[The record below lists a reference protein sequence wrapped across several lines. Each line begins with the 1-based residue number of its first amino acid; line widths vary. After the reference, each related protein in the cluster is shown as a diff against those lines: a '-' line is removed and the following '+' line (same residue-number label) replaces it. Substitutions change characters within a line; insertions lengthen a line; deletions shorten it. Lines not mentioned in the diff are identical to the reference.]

1 MHRVQRRLI
10 AGALPFVVALLAG
23 CGSSS
28 STPYAKSPAT
38 SATTA
43 TTSITTTAS
52 TPAKAAASVKLAD
65 NPLGKLLVNGEG
77 RTLYLFTK
85 DTSSASNCSA
95 ACASTWPPL
104 IASGTPALGTGLD
117 TALFGTIVRTDGT
130 NQVTFNGHPIYYY
143 AKDANP
149 GDTTGQKVGSV
160 WFAIDAHGNP
170 IGA

>member
-1 MHRVQRRLI
+1 MHRVQLRLI
-10 AGALPFVVALLAG
+10 ARAFPFVVALLAG

-28 STPYAKSPAT
+28 STPYAKSPVT
-38 SATTA
+38 SATTTA
-43 TTSITTTAS
+43 ATTAS

-65 NPLGKLLVNGEG
+65 NPLGKVLVDSEG

-85 DTSSASNCSA
+85 DTSTASNCSA
-95 ACASTWPPL
+95 ACGSTWPPL
-104 IASGTPALGTGLD
+104 ITSGTPALGAGLD
-117 TALFGTIVRTDGT
+117 AALFGTIVRTDGT

-149 GDTTGQKVGSV
+149 GDTTGQKVGGV
-160 WFAIDAHGNP
+160 WFVIDAHGTP

>member
-38 SATTA
+38 SAA
-43 TTSITTTAS
+43 TTAS
-52 TPAKAAASVKLAD
+52 APANAAASMKLAD
-65 NPLGKLLVNGEG
+65 NPLGKLLVDSEG
-77 RTLYLFTK
+77 RTLYLFSK
-85 DTSSASNCSA
+85 DTSTASNCSA
-95 ACASTWPPL
+95 GCASTWPPL
-104 IASGTPALGTGLD
+104 ITSGTPALGAGLD
-117 TALFGTIVRTDGT
+117 AALFGTIVRTDGT
-130 NQVTFNGHPIYYY
+130 NQVTFNGHPVYYY

>member
-1 MHRVQRRLI
+1 MHRVQLRLI
-10 AGALPFVVALLAG
+10 AGAFPFVVALLAG

-38 SATTA
+38 SATT
-43 TTSITTTAS
+43 
-52 TPAKAAASVKLAD
+52 PAKAAASVKLAD
-65 NPLGKLLVNGEG
+65 NPLGKVLVDSEG

-85 DTSSASNCSA
+85 DTSTASNCSA

-104 IASGTPALGTGLD
+104 ITSGTPALGAGLD
-117 TALFGTIVRTDGT
+117 AALFGTIVRTDGT

-149 GDTTGQKVGSV
+149 GDTTGQKVGGV
-160 WFAIDAHGNP
+160 WFAIDAHGTP